1 MLKCSA
7 QWLNNLMGCCN
18 CSHTTKITMN
28 GQSIKFIKITRP
40 TNGWPA
46 NASNLNLSQQSKSV
60 QHQLECLWVMATC
73 FYLPFFIHSP
83 ATYWIYVRCSL
94 IFYDLILCLHQILP
108 AFFKTF
114 SLFLSVELLS
124 NNPRWIL
131 MFL

>member
-1 MLKCSA
+1 MLSSVA
-7 QWLNNLMGCCN
+7 QQF
-18 CSHTTKITMN
+18 N
-28 GQSIKFIKITRP
+28 GLLHLQPHYKNHHELVKVLKFIKITRL

-60 QHQLECLWVMATC
+60 QHQLECLWMMATC

-131 MFL
+131 MFM